1 MSAYHNPCKH
11 LLWVVGSSSG
21 VLQVVLATP
30 SDLRGRHPRASS
42 CCVSEPST
50 QSLKECVLAL
60 SLCRALQVFKEL
72 PQASGNDIRT
82 LPQFTSHKSYS
93 G

>member
-11 LLWVVGSSSG
+11 LLWVVRSPSG

-30 SDLRGRHPRASS
+30 SDLVGRNLRASLRR
-42 CCVSEPST
+42 VSEPST
-50 QSLKECVLAL
+50 HSLKECVLAL

-72 PQASGNDIRT
+72 PQASG
-82 LPQFTSHKSYS
+82 SHSS
-93 G
+93 